1 MRRISLLSTLILGV
15 LSFTACPSADSA
27 RKLSS
32 QQLQV
37 QQQFQAQ
44 LTKYFASMERF
55 ADNHVTVSQLYYD
68 DLLNG
73 IDGDETRIRRRAKRD
88 IDTINADASKTPDQ
102 KVAAIAERSQELGR
116 QLEVKRAANEADKLE
131 LVETVKQYK
140 AKNQE
145 ILATYQ
151 AILEAQA
158 ELDHFIQ
165 IKKFDEVIA
174 EQILGK
180 IHLNQVKVLGL
191 IDQATSLADKLK
203 FKSNQPVA
211 ANASGNNQEKLR

>member
-1 MRRISLLSTLILGV
+1 MRRVSLLSTLILGV
-15 LSFTACPSADSA
+15 LSLTACPSADSA

-37 QQQFQAQ
+37 QQQFQVQ
-44 LTKYFASMERF
+44 LTKYFGSMERF

-73 IDGDETRIRRRAKRD
+73 IDGDETRIRRRARRD
-88 IDTINADASKTPDQ
+88 IDAINADPSRSPEQ
-102 KVAAIAERSQELGR
+102 KLAAIAERSQELGR
-116 QLEVKRAANEADKLE
+116 QLEVKRAANEADKLA
-131 LVETVKQYK
+131 LAETVTQYK

-151 AILEAQA
+151 AILDAQA
-158 ELDHFIQ
+158 ELDHYIQ
-165 IKKFDEVIA
+165 LKKFDEVIG
-174 EQILGK
+174 EQLLGK

-211 ANASGNNQEKLR
+211 VNASGRK

>member
-44 LTKYFASMERF
+44 LTKYFGSMDRF
-55 ADNHVTVSQLYYD
+55 ADNHVTVSQLYFD

-73 IDGDETRIRRRAKRD
+73 IDGDETRIRRRANRD
-88 IDTINADASKTPDQ
+88 IAAINADGSKTAEQ

-116 QLEVKRAANEADKLE
+116 QLEVKRAANEADKLA
-131 LVETVKQYK
+131 LAETVKQYK

-151 AILEAQA
+151 AILDAQA

-165 IKKFDEVIA
+165 IKKFDEVIG
-174 EQILGK
+174 EQLLGK
-180 IHLNQVKVLGL
+180 IHLNQVKVIGL

-211 ANASGNNQEKLR
+211 ANASGHK